1 MYHGNVKWFDLN
13 RGIGSIEPEQG
24 EDILVDSAALR
35 RSGISTLR
43 EGQVVAFDLNWR
55 RGEAIAEDLKVL

>member
-1 MYHGNVKWFDLN
+1 MHHGNVKWFDLS

-35 RSGISTLR
+35 RSGISMLR
-43 EGQVVAFDLNWR
+43 EGQVVAFDLSWR
-55 RGEAIAEDLKVL
+55 RGEATAEDLKVL